1 VNFGDYYQLLADYR
15 SYVDTQD
22 RVDELYEN
30 KDEWASC
37 AVKNIANMGYFSS
50 DRTIGE
56 YAEDIW
62 DIKPIRL

>member
-1 VNFGDYYQLLADYR
+1 
-15 SYVDTQD
+15 
-22 RVDELYEN
+22 VDELYEN